1 MLTFAEITAQKQVEA
16 QLRRLNEELRQGQDY
31 ARNIVDTLHES
42 VLLLDDTLHVVTANA
57 SFYHHFEATPQETE
71 GNLIYELGNRQWDIP
86 QLRELLEEIIPQN
99 SIIEQYD
106 IEYDFPDIGRRTMR
120 LNARRLNRP
129 EGEADQILLAI
140 EDVTEQGG
148 E

>member
-1 MLTFAEITAQKQVEA
+1 MLTFAEITGQKKVEA
-16 QLRRLNEELRQGQDY
+16 ELRRLNEELRQERDY

-42 VLLLDDTLHVVTANA
+42 VLLLNATLHVVTANA
-57 SFYHHFEATPQETE
+57 SFYRYFEITPQETE
-71 GNLIYELGNRQWDIP
+71 GHLIYELGNQLWDIP

-99 SIIEQYD
+99 RSIAHFD
-106 IEYDFPDIGRRTMR
+106 IEHDFPNIGRRTMR
-120 LNARRLNRP
+120 LNARRLSRP
-129 EGEADQILLAI
+129 EGEANQILLAI